1 MISLDWFVCFL
12 WWAQFIKF
20 KLECMTSV
28 WSQNN
33 ISFLKFQTITIF
45 TIMRLI
51 MIIYSIVEIF
61 LSTIGRVVLTCFR
74 ILEYRC
80 ILFVRNKI
88 LSCHEEMRLNW
99 QDWWSFFGNLDDDF
113 TKTKLEL
120 LADSLWCISF
130 CTTLI
135 YGFQEAVSILGIF
148 DLCLWLTKI
157 YTNRCLIEA
166 VTSIHIPYFLRWRAT
181 ALGTD

>member
-1 MISLDWFVCFL
+1 MFIFVTTRNYQKSKLSIIITHWIVMISLDWFVCFL

-88 LSCHEEMRLNW
+88 LPCHEDMRLNW

-135 YGFQEAVSILGIF
+135 YGFQEAVSILEIF
-148 DLCLWLTKI
+148 DLCL
-157 YTNRCLIEA
+157 
-166 VTSIHIPYFLRWRAT
+166 
-181 ALGTD
+181 